1 MFNKKFLLILL
12 LVALGGL
19 SVSVQA
25 APSDPIKP
33 LEVTGPDQQ
42 LPPPCPDPDPYEDDR
57 GGERDDFFDT
67 ASTLTEAGQ
76 PGHTFDRWR
85 DKDWARFEAKEGATY
100 TIATTNLTP
109 PFDPAGFFADTVLKL
124 YADDGVTMLDYSDDY
139 GGGYASRIVWQAPEA
154 GTYYV
159 KVYNYN
165 HQVYGCDVGY
175 DLIWAETASLAIAKT
190 AQDLNGQPLQTG
202 DTLRYTVTVTNP
214 DSINAATGVLVTD
227 HIPLGT
233 TYVPDSVSVPPG
245 SLVLPISDT
254 LVVNVGTL
262 GPAAVFAFTFDVTV
276 DAGVSEIDGNYAE
289 VDGDGLSES
298 SVGPIYPP
306 GGGGVSPGADVLALA
321 KMAEDVNGSPLQPG
335 DEILYTVV
343 LTNLLDTPQTNVVI
357 TDYVPTYT
365 TYVDGSAATTQG
377 SVSGPDPLVVAVGS
391 LAGEGVVTFTFRVMV
406 DMDTVGQE
414 VVNQAMAD
422 SDQQVPAVSTP
433 PVTTPGGGTVV
444 LPGDYFIYLPIIKKG
459 S

>member
-1 MFNKKFLLILL
+1 MFNKKLLIIVL

-25 APSDPIKP
+25 APIDPIKP
-33 LEVTGPDQQ
+33 LEVSGPDAT
-42 LPPPCPDPDPYEDDR
+42 PCPDPDPYEGDG

-76 PGHTFDRWR
+76 PDHTFDRYL
-85 DKDWARFEAKEGATY
+85 DKDWARFEAQEGATY

-109 PFDPAGFFADTVLKL
+109 PFDPAGFFADTVLEL
-124 YADDGVTMLDYSDDY
+124 YADDGVTLLDYSDDF

-165 HQVYGCDVGY
+165 GQVFGCDVGY
-175 DLIWAETASLAIAKT
+175 DLVWVETESLAIDKA
-190 AQDLNGQPLQTG
+190 AQDLDGEPLEAG
-202 DTLRYTVTVTNP
+202 DTIRYTVTITNP
-214 DSINAATGVLVTD
+214 DPLQAATGVVVTD
-227 HIPLGT
+227 HIPTGT
-233 TYVPDSVSVPPG
+233 SYVPDSVSVPPG

-276 DAGVSEIDGNYAE
+276 DAGVSEIGGNYAE
-289 VDGDGLSES
+289 VSGDGLEQS
-298 SVGPIYPP
+298 SVGPVYPP
-306 GGGGVSPGADVLALA
+306 GGGSVSPGEDVLALT

-343 LTNLLDTPQTNVVI
+343 LTNLLDSPQTNVVI
-357 TDYVPTYT
+357 TDYIPTYT
-365 TYVDGSAATTQG
+365 TYVAGSAATSQG
-377 SVSGPDPLVVAVGS
+377 SVSGPDPLVVEVGS
-391 LAGEGVVTFTFRVMV
+391 LAGEGVVTFTFRVTV
-406 DMDTVGQE
+406 DMDAGGQE
-414 VVNQAMAD
+414 VVNQAMAS

-444 LPGDYFIYLPIIKKG
+444 VPGEYFIYLPIVKKG